1 MVDSRKKHLN
11 IFPLKYEIVKSSGRD
26 FEKVHKRELSWTEI
40 EDENNLDRMKML
52 VDSCINVYIL
62 PLKYAVVNSSGSNL
76 EDVYKR
82 ELSVRETEDEDMI

>member
-1 MVDSRKKHLN
+1 
-11 IFPLKYEIVKSSGRD
+11 
-26 FEKVHKRELSWTEI
+26 
-40 EDENNLDRMKML
+40 MKML